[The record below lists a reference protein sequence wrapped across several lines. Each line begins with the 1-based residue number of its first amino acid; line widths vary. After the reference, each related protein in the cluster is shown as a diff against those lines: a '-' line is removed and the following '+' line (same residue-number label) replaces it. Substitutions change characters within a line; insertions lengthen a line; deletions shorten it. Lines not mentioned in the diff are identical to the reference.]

1 METQR
6 ASQMDSG
13 RMDRVLFGDNQFF
26 GVNHMSEDKARA
38 QSMHFQTTQAII
50 DVLDAAHQE
59 GIRTF
64 MCTTHDRMSE
74 ICDYF
79 RANRDRYP
87 DYKFYPCMPYAHK
100 YANAVTE
107 HGMIEALRMFLP
119 QGGAMSAMLK
129 GGVAL
134 AGKDVETIMQL
145 LIDAEM
151 KMFHDLDTPVVFM
164 QNVITDLLLGLRM
177 NDTFRMFHD
186 HVRSKYRA
194 EPGFITMNVPRLL
207 DVLDTLGIENPIVCA
222 NINKIGFR
230 MCGGKE
236 HYEQTIATR
245 RFRPVAMSVL
255 ASGAIAPREAIEYVC
270 RQPRVEAIVF
280 GASSRGNIRQTKAL
294 IDELSANQVAA

>member
-1 METQR
+1 
-6 ASQMDSG
+6 
-13 RMDRVLFGDNQFF
+13 MDRVLFGDNQFF

-38 QSMHFQTTQAII
+38 QAMHFQTTQAII

-186 HVRSKYRA
+186 HIRKKYQA

-207 DVLDTLGIENPIVCA
+207 DVLDSLGIENPIVCA

-294 IDELSANQVAA
+294 IDELSINQGAA

>member
-6 ASQMDSG
+6 TSEMDSV

-38 QSMHFQTTQAII
+38 QAMHFQTTQAII

-186 HVRSKYRA
+186 HVRSKYQA
-194 EPGFITMNVPRLL
+194 EPGLHHDERT
-207 DVLDTLGIENPIVCA
+207 T
-222 NINKIGFR
+222 
-230 MCGGKE
+230 
-236 HYEQTIATR
+236 
-245 RFRPVAMSVL
+245 
-255 ASGAIAPREAIEYVC
+255 APRC
-270 RQPRVEAIVF
+270 P
-280 GASSRGNIRQTKAL
+280 
-294 IDELSANQVAA
+294 

>member
-1 METQR
+1 
-6 ASQMDSG
+6 
-13 RMDRVLFGDNQFF
+13 MDRVLFGDNQFF

-38 QSMHFQTTQAII
+38 QAMHFQTTQAII

-107 HGMIEALRMFLP
+107 HGMIEALRMYLP

-186 HVRSKYRA
+186 HVRRKYQA

-207 DVLDTLGIENPIVCA
+207 DVLDSLGIENPIVCA

-280 GASSRGNIRQTKAL
+280 GASSRGNIRQTKSL
-294 IDELSANQVAA
+294 IDELSANQGGTGA